1 MSFYKVARACLGGF
15 FRRLYRVKIVGKE
28 NRPEQ
33 GPFLICSN
41 HASYSDV
48 IVIAACF
55 KPQVRYFA
63 KKELF
68 AVPGLKQLITLLGAF
83 PVDRQDAA
91 ASVASIKTTLRLLEQ
106 GEVVG
111 IFPQG
116 RRYKGIDPR
125 TTKPRNGV
133 GMIEYHAK
141 VPVVPVL
148 LQNKKWKI
156 APIIRKTV
164 VHIGKPIAYEEFAY
178 TDGKGQEFADASRL
192 IFDRIVGMADGQPIP
207 QERQE
212 GDADGNPGR

>member
-15 FRRLYRVKIVGKE
+15 FRRLYRVKIIGAE
-28 NRPEQ
+28 NRPES

-41 HASYSDV
+41 HLSNSDV
-48 IVIAACF
+48 VVIAACF

-68 AVPGLKQLITLLGAF
+68 KIPGLKQLITLLGAF
-83 PVDRQDAA
+83 PVDRSDAS
-91 ASVASIKTTLRLLEQ
+91 ASVSSIKNTISLLEK

-116 RRYKGIDPR
+116 KRFPGKNPN
-125 TTKPRNGV
+125 TTKPKNGV

-141 VPVVPVL
+141 VKVIPVL

-156 APIIRKTV
+156 CPFRKTI
-164 VHIGKPIAYEEFAY
+164 VHIGKPIEYDEFTY
-178 TDGKGQEFADASRL
+178 SDGKGREFAEASEL
-192 IFDRIVGMADGQPIP
+192 IFSRILEMADAGQTANAN
-207 QERQE
+207 R
-212 GDADGNPGR
+212 

>member
-15 FRRLYRVKIVGKE
+15 FRLLYRVKIVGKE
-28 NRPEQ
+28 NRPAQ

-41 HASYSDV
+41 HMSNSDV
-48 IVIAACF
+48 IVVAACF
-55 KPQVRYFA
+55 KQQVRYFA

-91 ASVASIKTTLRLLEQ
+91 SSVASIKNTISLLEQ

-116 RRYKGIDPR
+116 RRYPGVDPR
-125 TTKPRNGV
+125 TTKPKNGV
-133 GMIEYHAK
+133 GMIEFHAK

-148 LQNKKWKI
+148 VQNKKWKV
-156 APIIRKTV
+156 APIIRRTV
-164 VHIGKPIAYEEFAY
+164 VHIGKPIAYGELGY
-178 TDGKGQEFADASRL
+178 TDGKGQEFANASQYV
-192 IFDRIVGMADGQPIP
+192 FDRILEQIED
-207 QERQE
+207 
-212 GDADGNPGR
+212 